1 MCLLILIYFI
11 EYIVIY
17 VTTLM
22 GRDTIYD
29 KYLLCFKVEIHPLR
43 FFVVLQFSK
52 YQRSGYLVEFVDY
65 LIDFVNNI
73 SINS

>member
-1 MCLLILIYFI
+1 MCFLIPVYFI

-17 VTTLM
+17 TTILM

-29 KYLLCFKVEIHPLR
+29 KYLLCFKVEFHPLR

-52 YQRSGYLVEFVDY
+52 HQRSGYLVEFVDY
-65 LIDFVNNI
+65 LTDFVNNI
-73 SINS
+73 SLSS